1 VEVIER
7 AYTEVEGE
15 IGRLVSQH
23 RAEWLPAVEGMIR
36 EDDDE
41 IAILLDHLQAA
52 VGRRQAHSGLH
63 HWIAELPPSFQPQI
77 FANNNISENV
87 ALGVLRSSLGNVVRK
102 PDDEGEAVVRA
113 VS

>member
-15 IGRLVSQH
+15 IGRLVVSQH

-77 FANNNISENV
+77 FANNNNNNNIIIIISENV
-87 ALGVLRSSLGNVVRK
+87 ALGVLRSSR
-102 PDDEGEAVVRA
+102 
-113 VS
+113 